1 MAIDGYKKRW
11 MGCLK
16 RRYSLKETKQ
26 WKYEKKIKI
35 ITRPMK
41 FALQIEKLSKY
52 KLMGPTTY
60 VSNPQ

>member
-1 MAIDGYKKRW
+1 MKR
-11 MGCLK
+11 
-16 RRYSLKETKQ
+16 
-26 WKYEKKIKI
+26 KIKI